1 MKIVVLSGS
10 PHKHGTTSKLVDSFI
25 AGAEA
30 AGHEVVRFDTA
41 FMKIHPC
48 IACEKCHTEYGKC
61 VFADDM
67 VQIGNAL
74 ANSGLRGAGNADL
87 LLRHLFAAENCDRQ
101 VLCYRGIHSQKAENS
116 FYFGNGRRRSQN
128 RKACK

>member
-30 AGHEVVRFDTA
+30 AGHEVVGFDTS

-48 IACEKCHTEYGKC
+48 IACEKCHT
-61 VFADDM
+61 
-67 VQIGNAL
+67 
-74 ANSGLRGAGNADL
+74 
-87 LLRHLFAAENCDRQ
+87 
-101 VLCYRGIHSQKAENS
+101 
-116 FYFGNGRRRSQN
+116 
-128 RKACK
+128 